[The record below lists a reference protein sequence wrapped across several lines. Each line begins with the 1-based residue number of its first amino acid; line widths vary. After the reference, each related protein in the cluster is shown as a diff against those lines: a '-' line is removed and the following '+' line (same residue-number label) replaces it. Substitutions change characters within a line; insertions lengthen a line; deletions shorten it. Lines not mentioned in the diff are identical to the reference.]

1 VQQEV
6 FFLAYHLH
14 WGADE
19 ILDLAIDERW
29 HYVRLL
35 GSQLESER
43 AAVEKAG
50 RR

>member
-1 VQQEV
+1 V

-19 ILDLAIDERW
+19 VKALPTGERW
-29 HYVRLL
+29 AYVRLL
-35 GSQLESER
+35 SEQLESEQR
-43 AAVEKAG
+43 AMEEA